1 MYDQHTC
8 FLTIRPCSLVSLSAL
23 QWVLCGIFMSASVFL
38 LPSCRL
44 GGFSHYLTRKGA
56 RFPEAAGDGWN
67 IRPSLNKAQRLKGL
81 GLLFPGWNKSNLSTD
96 SKANALLPDNWLK
109 LWDGIE
115 EMWVRLT
122 RCGSACETGCS

>member
-23 QWVLCGIFMSASVFL
+23 QWVLCGIFMSAS
-38 LPSCRL
+38 
-44 GGFSHYLTRKGA
+44 A

-81 GLLFPGWNKSNLSTD
+81 GLLFPGWNKSNLSTY

-109 LWDGIE
+109 LWDGH
-115 EMWVRLT
+115 
-122 RCGSACETGCS
+122 